1 MGIRKGYQVG
11 GNGGD
16 GFKRRPLRLGW
27 VATNRRTNDWREST
41 AGLRWQAGGRVGP
54 SPTHRGSSSSA
65 RSTMRACLFYFMDR
79 SRTKVLSQHFAI
91 LFSSAHTGASF
102 CSTFLICPASQR
114 DPQCPPQCDCFRTQ
128 KISGTSRHP
137 FLNVSGRCFM
147 PLAFRRKYSLITT
160 SLRCHDLPC
169 PWNLFQLDRRSWVTA
184 RLEHS
189 ELLNEHSTV
198 T

>member
-1 MGIRKGYQVG
+1 MVPHRLTE
-11 GNGGD
+11 D
-16 GFKRRPLRLGW
+16 HHRLPDLRC
-27 VATNRRTNDWREST
+27 V
-41 AGLRWQAGGRVGP
+41 
-54 SPTHRGSSSSA
+54 
-65 RSTMRACLFYFMDR
+65 RAFFYFMDR

-189 ELLNEHSTV
+189 ELLNDYFDSDVSQIICCTRFLSS
-198 T
+198 